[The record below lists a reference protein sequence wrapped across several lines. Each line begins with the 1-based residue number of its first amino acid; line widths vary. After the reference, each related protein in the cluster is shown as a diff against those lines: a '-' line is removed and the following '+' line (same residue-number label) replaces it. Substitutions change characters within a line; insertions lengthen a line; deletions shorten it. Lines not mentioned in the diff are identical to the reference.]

1 MECRLLSLQDWA
13 QERRLA
19 MGRVSTTENM
29 SDLLTKFLTKAALA
43 DAMQRLGVGEP
54 GAGGELAAGL
64 SGAATL
70 WAGHLAKT

>member
-1 MECRLLSLQDWA
+1 
-13 QERRLA
+13 

-29 SDLLTKFLTKAALA
+29 SDLLTKFLTEAALA

-54 GAGGELAAGL
+54 GAGGELAAAL
-64 SGAATL
+64 SEATTL